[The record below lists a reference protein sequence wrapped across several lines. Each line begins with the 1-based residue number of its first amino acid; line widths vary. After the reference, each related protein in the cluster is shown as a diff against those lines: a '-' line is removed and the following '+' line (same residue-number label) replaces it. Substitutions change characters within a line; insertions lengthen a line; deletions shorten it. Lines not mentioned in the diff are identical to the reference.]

1 MSDGYHIGLLIM
13 AALTYIAPEFIEEGR
28 LCWLRSPLYIV
39 TDGEKETYYFTDEEY
54 NAVKT
59 TIKGEVQRNKGLGS
73 LEAEQAKNSMFNP
86 QYQRMD
92 VMEYSD
98 EAINLLYQLMG
109 EHVEPRKQFIMEKVD
124 FSEIK
129 E

>member
-1 MSDGYHIGLLIM
+1 M

-39 TDGEKETYYFTDEEY
+39 TDGKKETYYFTDEEY

-73 LEAEQAKNSMFNP
+73 LEPEQAKNSMFNP

-109 EHVEPRKQFIMEKVD
+109 ERVEPRKQFIMEKVD